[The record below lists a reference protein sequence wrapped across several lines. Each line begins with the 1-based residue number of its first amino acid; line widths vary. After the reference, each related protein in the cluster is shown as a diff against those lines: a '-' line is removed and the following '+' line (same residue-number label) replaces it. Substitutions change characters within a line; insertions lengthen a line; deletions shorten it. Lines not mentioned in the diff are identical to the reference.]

1 MPRLPTLTRLLFFLV
16 GLLLACGA
24 IAFLGPRLLHT
35 MNPAHLAAAEDVIGQ
50 IWWPAT
56 GLRLLVYALLAW
68 GVYPAWVQMRYAAW
82 EATWTVPETAA
93 TPVMAEVAETAE
105 TPAWTDGKA
114 QAAVAQGRAHFARA
128 AQRQG
133 VVFGGLLLSDLLLVQ
148 FPYWLL
154 RG

>member
-56 GLRLLVYALLAW
+56 VLRLLVYALLAW
-68 GVYPAWVQMRYAAW
+68 GVYPAWVQMRRAAW
-82 EATWTVPETAA
+82 ESAPSVWATMETAGVTETETAA
-93 TPVMAEVAETAE
+93 RADAA
-105 TPAWTDGKA
+105 AR
-114 QAAVAQGRAHFARA
+114 AAVAQGRAHFDRA
-128 AQRQG
+128 ARRQR
-133 VVFGGLLLSDLLLVQ
+133 VVFSGLLLGDLLLMQ